1 MSART
6 RGRAATASVAAVC
19 VVLLLWS
26 AARTRSQASVS
37 EWPVYGGPG
46 QTRYS
51 LLNQINRSNVRNL
64 QVAWTYDSGEQGGLQ
79 TSPIVV
85 NGVLYAL
92 TPTHKLAALDAA
104 TGARRWMFDSGITGR
119 GPNRGVMYW
128 TDGERGR
135 IFTGQDTYVYALDA
149 ATGKPIPEFGTGGR
163 IDLREGL
170 GRDPEAQS
178 VLLTTPGVIYQDLMI
193 IGGRVSENLPA
204 SPGDIRAYDVR
215 TGALKWSFHTIP
227 HPGEQGHDTWPHD
240 AWTYTGG
247 ANSWAGM
254 AVDER
259 RGIVFAP
266 TGSAASDFYGANRHG
281 DNLYANSLLALDAR
295 TGRRLWHFQ
304 AVHHD
309 IWDRDFPSP
318 PALVTV
324 RRDGQAID
332 AVALATKHGQVFV
345 LDRATGQSLFP
356 HQSRTYPPSDVDGE
370 QAAPMQVLPEKPAPF
385 ARQLLTEGML
395 TTRTPDAHRAAL
407 ETFRGLRSAGQF
419 IPFTVGRETVV
430 LPGFD
435 GGAEWGGSAF
445 DPASGNLYVNANEMA
460 WLASLM
466 PNESGTGRP

>member
-1 MSART
+1 
-6 RGRAATASVAAVC
+6 
-19 VVLLLWS
+19 
-26 AARTRSQASVS
+26 
-37 EWPVYGGPG
+37 
-46 QTRYS
+46 
-51 LLNQINRSNVRNL
+51 
-64 QVAWTYDSGEQGGLQ
+64 
-79 TSPIVV
+79 
-85 NGVLYAL
+85 
-92 TPTHKLAALDAA
+92 
-104 TGARRWMFDSGITGR
+104 MFDSGITGR
-119 GPNRGVMYW
+119 GPNRGVDVLDRW
-128 TDGERGR
+128 RTGR

-193 IGGRVSENLPA
+193 IGGRVSESLPA

-215 TGALKWSFHTIP
+215 TGALKWCFHTIP
-227 HPGEQGHDTWPHD
+227 HPGEQGYDTWPHD
-240 AWTYTGG
+240 AWTYTAG

-254 AVDER
+254 AVDEA

-295 TGRRLWHFQ
+295 TGKRLWHFQ

-345 LDRATGQSLFP
+345 FDRATGQAAVSA
-356 HQSRTYPPSDVDGE
+356 SRAERIRRATWTASRPRRCSRCPT
-370 QAAPMQVLPEKPAPF
+370 KPAPF

-419 IPFTVGRETVV
+419 MPFTVGRETVV
-430 LPGFD
+430 LPGIRRRRGVGRLRVRSCERQPVRQCERD
-435 GGAEWGGSAF
+435 GMAGEPRAERKRNRAAVRSTSESALS
-445 DPASGNLYVNANEMA
+445 AIV
-460 WLASLM
+460 
-466 PNESGTGRP
+466 TI